1 MSLDVYFRDSCDVA
15 LPFGGLPAM
24 NASLCVS
31 SSINEC
37 PAIAVESELDLSSAG
52 DHVIV
57 TLHIDK
63 VGGRASG

>member
-1 MSLDVYFRDSCDVA
+1 
-15 LPFGGLPAM
+15 M

-31 SSINEC
+31 ESNEC
-37 PAIAVESELDLSSAG
+37 PAIAVESELDLSGDG

-63 VGGRASG
+63 VGSKACK

>member
-1 MSLDVYFRDSCDVA
+1 
-15 LPFGGLPAM
+15 M

-31 SSINEC
+31 ESNEC
-37 PAIAVESELDLSSAG
+37 PAIAVESELDLNGDG

-63 VGGRASG
+63 VGIKACE

>member
-1 MSLDVYFRDSCDVA
+1 
-15 LPFGGLPAM
+15 M

>member
-1 MSLDVYFRDSCDVA
+1 MYFRDSCDVA
-15 LPFGGLPAM
+15 LPIGGLPAM

-31 SSINEC
+31 ESNEC
-37 PAIAVESELDLSSAG
+37 PAIAVESELDLSGDG

-63 VGGRASG
+63 VGSKAGE